1 MPRVLL
7 AVLFLVGVLLA
18 QKKPVPPPP
27 LRLPCVVVSS
37 SVPKSGMKKY
47 IPLTSKH
54 TYTYISGDYPPSFPF
69 RNTLKDKDVK
79 KIEGKGGRVV
89 ILEPYYT
96 PEDLQ
101 KAKKSC
107 NAPSSPKPPKK

>member
-1 MPRVLL
+1 M
-7 AVLFLVGVLLA
+7 LFLAGGLLA
-18 QKKPVPPPP
+18 QKKAAPPT
-27 LRLPCVVVSS
+27 LKLPCVVVSS
-37 SVPKSGMKKY
+37 SVPASGVKKW

-54 TYTYISGDYPPSFPF
+54 TYAYISGDYPPGFPF
-69 RNTLKDKDVK
+69 SNTLKDKDVK

-96 PEDLQ
+96 KEDLQ

-107 NAPSSPKPPKK
+107 DATTSPRPLKK

>member
-7 AVLFLVGVLLA
+7 AVLFLSAGLLG
-18 QKKPVPPPP
+18 QKKAAPPP

-37 SVPKSGMKKY
+37 SAPVSGVKKF

-54 TYTYISGDYPPSFPF
+54 TYTYIYGDYPPGYPF

-107 NAPSSPKPPKK
+107 NATANPKPHKK

>member
-7 AVLFLVGVLLA
+7 AVLFLSGGLLG
-18 QKKPVPPPP
+18 QKKPAPAPT
-27 LRLPCVVVSS
+27 LKLPCVVVSS
-37 SVPKSGMKKY
+37 SVPASGVKKW

-54 TYTYISGDYPPSFPF
+54 TYTYISGDYPPGFSF

-79 KIEGKGGRVV
+79 KIEGRGGRVV

-96 PEDLQ
+96 KEDLQ

-107 NAPSSPKPPKK
+107 DAPSNPKPNKK